1 MHPDTQVCKLKNLY
15 EKIMLLF
22 EQLMVQN
29 KAVIDSFVLFEPI
42 YMLRAWYRFY
52 SRVFNTI
59 SRKRASLRASEW
71 YGIKNE
77 WIKKISGS

>member
-22 EQLMVQN
+22 EQLIVQN

-42 YMLRAWYRFY
+42 YRLLHVKSLISFLMPYRE
-52 SRVFNTI
+52 
-59 SRKRASLRASEW
+59 RASLRASEW

-77 WIKKISGS
+77 